1 MQKHY
6 HIVPILARLRRVESP
21 EQTWEFP
28 HPGCNPQRG
37 STGVSSALML
47 LLLPKESV
55 DPGPEAALTYIGP

>member
-28 HPGCNPQRG
+28 HPGCNP
-37 STGVSSALML
+37 
-47 LLLPKESV
+47 KE
-55 DPGPEAALTYIGP
+55 DQPELVAH